1 MYIDYW
7 NVSKIVGDHWV
18 QFFTEDHWNNVVSS
32 NKFTLTIIPTSPAPA
47 FNNLASILNYNWI
60 DAVGWYKPLS
70 VTKKKEIFEDLK
82 LLRSLPF

>member
-47 FNNLASILNYNWI
+47 FNNLASIFKRILS
-60 DAVGWYKPLS
+60 YKYYAILKYLIF
-70 VTKKKEIFEDLK
+70 TRNIFLKEIITE
-82 LLRSLPF
+82 